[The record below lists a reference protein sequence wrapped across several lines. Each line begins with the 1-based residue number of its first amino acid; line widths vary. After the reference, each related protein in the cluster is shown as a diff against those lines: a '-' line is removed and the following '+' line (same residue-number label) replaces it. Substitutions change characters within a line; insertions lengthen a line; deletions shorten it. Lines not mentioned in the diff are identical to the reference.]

1 MGRLRRLFDRKT
13 VGDDAM
19 AGLVLG
25 IESVPDG
32 LASGLLAGLN
42 PVAGLYAYLYGAVS
56 AAFFTSTAFMAVQG
70 TGAMAIIVADI
81 EAVHSSDDPVRTLV
95 TLSLLTGIAMIL
107 AGLLKFGA
115 MLRFVSNSVMTG
127 FISAVGINIVLGQ
140 VGDFTGYA
148 SDGASRVTRALDTV
162 FRFWRIDF
170 WTLAVGVVTI
180 VLIIMLRETK
190 LGALG
195 LVVAIG
201 AGSAFAGFLSLFD
214 IEVQLVGNIAEVP
227 GALPFITMPSFSDI
241 PVLVV
246 PAISLAFV
254 GLVQGAGVTASFPNV
269 DGSPSD
275 VSQDFIG
282 QGAGNVASGLF
293 QGMPVGG
300 SMSASSLVV
309 SAGAKTRAA
318 LVFTGVVMALVILLF
333 AGVVEYIAMPS
344 LAGLLIVVGI
354 ETVKPANIVSVWK
367 TGSVQASAM
376 TVTLVLTLLIP
387 LQFAVLVG
395 MGVSMILYIVRQSN
409 QIVARRMELD
419 DEGRIREVAPPKTVP
434 PEEVLVIQPYGSLF
448 FAAAPLFEEELPTV
462 TDESVHSVVII
473 RLRGKSDIGS
483 SLIDVLGR
491 YAQAL
496 SEVESKLMI
505 VTDSDRIRTQLDVTG
520 ATEFIGKD
528 NIYASTEW
536 LTATVRRAA
545 DDAEDW
551 IAAQRSDGNSEED
564 A

>member
-1 MGRLRRLFDRKT
+1 
-13 VGDDAM
+13 M

-70 TGAMAIIVADI
+70 TGAMAIIVADV
-81 EAVHSSDDPVRTLV
+81 EAVHSSEDPVRTLV

-148 SDGASRVTRALDTV
+148 SDGANRVTRALDTV
-162 FRFWRIDF
+162 LRFWRIDF

-180 VLIIMLRETK
+180 GLIIALRRTK

-201 AGSAFAGFLSLFD
+201 IGSALAGFLSLFD
-214 IEVQLVGNIAEVP
+214 VEIQLVGNIAEVP
-227 GALPFITMPSFSDI
+227 SALPFITMPSFADI
-241 PVLVV
+241 PALIV

-318 LVFTGVVMALVILLF
+318 LLFTGGVMALVILLF

-344 LAGLLIVVGI
+344 LAGLLIVVGV
-354 ETVKPANIVSVWK
+354 ETVKPADIQSVWK
-367 TGSVQASAM
+367 TGRVQASAM

-409 QIVARRMELD
+409 QIVVRRLELG
-419 DEGRIREVAPPKTVP
+419 DEGQIREVDPPESVPPK
-434 PEEVLVIQPYGSLF
+434 EVLIIQPYGSLF
-448 FAAAPLFEEELPTV
+448 FAAAPVFEDELPTV
-462 TDESVHSVVII
+462 TEASAHSVVIV
-473 RLRGKSDIGS
+473 RLRGKSDVGS
-483 SLIDVLGR
+483 TLIDVLER
-491 YAQAL
+491 YAQSL
-496 SEVESKLMI
+496 REVDSKLMI
-505 VTDSDRIRTQLDVTG
+505 VTDSDRIRTQLEITG
-520 ATEFIGKD
+520 AAKTIGKA

-545 DDAEDW
+545 DDANAW
-551 IAAQRSDGNSEED
+551 IAAQRSTGHE
-564 A
+564 